1 MLRPTG
7 RRGEGKGR
15 HCGHRGPQGRQHD
28 FSSPRLTFPPGVA
41 SKCHYFRLPP
51 RVVTTEKYTTET
63 EVVFWSRGQSW
74 GALSRKPGREESSCQ
89 DSRLSSKIKV
99 SGPLLPGTERT
110 QKPLSADH
118 GVARTEIAPD
128 SAAAARLA
136 AGYPLWDPGRGSL
149 SSRPA
154 LKRRSQAAAKP
165 C

>member
-1 MLRPTG
+1 MLRPMG
-7 RRGEGKGR
+7 SRGEGKAR
-15 HCGHRGPQGRQHD
+15 RCGHRGPQGRQHD

-51 RVVTTEKYTTET
+51 TGVTTERYTTET

-74 GALSRKPGREESSCQ
+74 GALNRKPGRERSSCQ

-110 QKPLSADH
+110 QKPLSAGH

-128 SAAAARLA
+128 TAAAARRT
-136 AGYPLWDPGRGSL
+136 AGSRLRDPGRGSL